1 MDHQRICVIPAAILV
16 LWTGCAAQ
24 ELEPRAYSISPTGT
38 NFIVAGFARSAGDI
52 DFDPA
57 LPIEEASA
65 VLHGTFLGYG
75 RSLNFFGR
83 SASIAATDLYIW
95 GNLEGTV
102 SGVPQNAR
110 RSGLANPAVR
120 FSVNLYG
127 APAMNLEQFVTY
139 QRKTNIGASVAVVA
153 PLGQYDAARFVNI
166 GTNRWAVKPEI
177 GLMRRF
183 GRWYLDLYL
192 GTWVFSANSNY
203 QGRVRTQAPIA
214 STQVH
219 VSYSLKPRLWV
230 AFDAN
235 YYTGGRTSIE
245 GIPKGDLQ
253 RNSRAGGTISIPVTK
268 RQSIK
273 FTGSTGAVTNI
284 GANFVS
290 IGASY
295 QYLWG
300 GGL

>member
-1 MDHQRICVIPAAILV
+1 
-16 LWTGCAAQ
+16 
-24 ELEPRAYSISPTGT
+24 
-38 NFIVAGFARSAGDI
+38 
-52 DFDPA
+52 
-57 LPIEEASA
+57 
-65 VLHGTFLGYG
+65 
-75 RSLNFFGR
+75 
-83 SASIAATDLYIW
+83 
-95 GNLEGTV
+95 
-102 SGVPQNAR
+102 
-110 RSGLANPAVR
+110 
-120 FSVNLYG
+120 
-127 APAMNLEQFVTY
+127 
-139 QRKTNIGASVAVVA
+139 
-153 PLGQYDAARFVNI
+153 
-166 GTNRWAVKPEI
+166 
-177 GLMRRF
+177 
-183 GRWYLDLYL
+183 
-192 GTWVFSANSNY
+192 VFSANSNY